1 MGNSNKFIVN
11 LGKSGNRR
19 QRVGIAHKMG
29 LLRKFSTIYG
39 SNEIK
44 ARALNSHHGYA
55 ALVRNVQ
62 IVLYEESRKEAFSR
76 TKHVHLNWDGG
87 SYHGLDVNLG
97 IATDVQHG
105 FCTYLTPSVRFVKR
119 NLIFFFPRPPSW

>member
-1 MGNSNKFIVN
+1 MGREGLRSKGSRGKWVGADNWEPPFFNSNKFIIN

-44 ARALNSHHGYA
+44 ARA
-55 ALVRNVQ
+55 
-62 IVLYEESRKEAFSR
+62 
-76 TKHVHLNWDGG
+76 
-87 SYHGLDVNLG
+87 
-97 IATDVQHG
+97 
-105 FCTYLTPSVRFVKR
+105 
-119 NLIFFFPRPPSW
+119 